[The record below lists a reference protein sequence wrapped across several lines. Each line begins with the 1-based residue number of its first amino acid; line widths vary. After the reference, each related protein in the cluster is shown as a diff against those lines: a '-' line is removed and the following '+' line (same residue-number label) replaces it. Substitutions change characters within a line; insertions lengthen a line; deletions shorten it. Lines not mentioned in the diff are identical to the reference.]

1 MGLFGN
7 SSKYC
12 LVTLN
17 NTGGMFTEKVYTDNP
32 FNAEEIA
39 IARNP
44 GASVIR
50 TQMCLPD

>member
-1 MGLFGN
+1 MIM
-7 SSKYC
+7 
-12 LVTLN
+12 VAEI
-17 NTGGMFTEKVYTDNP
+17 GGILYTDDP

-50 TQMCLPD
+50 TQLCLPD